1 MDGANL
7 RKHPLDDRLGA
18 RCEKRKEPNQPSPAN
33 HGLKTSRTIPV
44 ALSIA
49 GSDSGGGAGIQAD
62 LKTFSALNVHG
73 TTAITCVTAQN
84 PRRVVEVQPC
94 PLSVIKTQISAVL
107 DELPPAAAKT
117 GMLYSEEIVKAVAT
131 ALRGCSFPIVVDPVL
146 VSTSGTR
153 LLEPKGIKAVCEK
166 LLPICKLVTPNLPE
180 AEVLLDMEIRAAEH
194 MRRGARELHRR
205 FGCAVLVKGG
215 HLGNSRQAIDI
226 FYDGKQELLLSAEFI
241 RGVRTHGT
249 GCAYSAA
256 IVAYLAKGL
265 SLGKAVTNAKEFI
278 TDAIASSRKANENW
292 VLGTGR

>member
-1 MDGANL
+1 M
-7 RKHPLDDRLGA
+7 
-18 RCEKRKEPNQPSPAN
+18 
-33 HGLKTSRTIPV
+33 
-44 ALSIA
+44 
-49 GSDSGGGAGIQAD
+49 
-62 LKTFSALNVHG
+62 
-73 TTAITCVTAQN
+73 TAQN